1 MKTIAACASR
11 TGATGLFGINLL
23 RWLGAAL
30 CAVVLAACSREE
42 AAPQPQYTSTPA
54 VADARTH
61 YVFLIHPLQNPQLLH
76 QKFEPLMNHLSA
88 QLPGTSFDLETS
100 TDYADFEQKLR
111 KQGPHFALPNPYHA
125 TLARDWGYHVI
136 AKMGDD
142 ALFRG
147 IFIVRKDSPIHK
159 VADLRGKVVA
169 YPAPTALAAAM
180 MPQLYLQKN
189 GIDVQTDIKNNYVGT
204 HNSSIM
210 NAYLRQSDVSAT
222 WPVAWSAFEQSNPK
236 EAAELKVIWQTPTLI
251 QNAILA
257 RNDVPAPVVAEVTRV
272 LTTLQDKPDG
282 QTLLKGMDTVNFV
295 AAGDA
300 DFEIVRTFL
309 KEFNTLVKK
318 EK

>member
-1 MKTIAACASR
+1 MKTIAADACR
-11 TGATGLFGINLL
+11 TGATGLFFINFW
-23 RWLGAAL
+23 RWLQLAL
-30 CAVVLAACSREE
+30 WVVVLAACSREE
-42 AAPQPQYTSTPA
+42 PAPTPQYTSTPSA
-54 VADARTH
+54 PDAKTH

-76 QKFEPLMNHLSA
+76 QKFDPLMDFLET
-88 QLPGTSFDLETS
+88 QLPGAAFDLETS
-100 TDYADFEQKLR
+100 NDYADFEQKLR
-111 KQGPHFALPNPYHA
+111 KSAPHFALPNPYHA

-136 AKMGDD
+136 AKMGND

-147 IFIVRKDSPIHK
+147 IFIVRRDSPIRV

-189 GIDVQTDIKNNYVGT
+189 GINVQTDIKNVYVGT

-210 NAYLRQSDVSAT
+210 NAYLRQSDASAT
-222 WPVAWSAFEQSNPK
+222 WPVAWAAFEQSNPK
-236 EAAELKVIWQTPTLI
+236 EAAELRVIWQTPTLI

-272 LTTLQDKPDG
+272 LTTLQDKPAG
-282 QTLLKGMDTVNFV
+282 QALLKGMDTVNFV
-295 AAGDA
+295 AAN

>member
-1 MKTIAACASR
+1 MKNIAASACR
-11 TGATGLFGINLL
+11 TWATSLFFINLL

-30 CAVVLAACSREE
+30 CVVVLTACSREE
-42 AAPQPQYTSTPA
+42 AAPKPQYTSTPGA
-54 VADARTH
+54 ADARTH

-76 QKFEPLMNHLSA
+76 QKFEPLMNYLSE
-88 QLPGTSFDLETS
+88 QLPGTAFDLETS
-100 TDYADFEQKLR
+100 NDYADFEQKLR
-111 KQGPHFALPNPYHA
+111 KGGPHFALPNPYHA
-125 TLARDWGYHVI
+125 TLARDWGYHAI
-136 AKMGDD
+136 AKMGND

-147 IFIVRKDSPIHK
+147 IFIVRKDSPIRQ

-189 GIDVQTDIKNNYVGT
+189 GIDVMTDIKNNYVGT

-210 NAYLRQSDVSAT
+210 NAYLHQSDVSAT
-222 WPVAWSAFEQSNPK
+222 WPVAWAAFEQSNPK

-257 RNDVPAPVVAEVTRV
+257 RQDVPPAVVSEVARV
-272 LTTLQDKPDG
+272 LTTLQDQPAG
-282 QTLLKGMDTVNFV
+282 LVLLKGIDTVNFV
-295 AAGDA
+295 AASDA

>member
-1 MKTIAACASR
+1 MMTK
-11 TGATGLFGINLL
+11 
-23 RWLGAAL
+23 WLGRVLFVLGLVAL
-30 CAVVLAACSREE
+30 AGCSREV
-42 AAPQPQYTSTPA
+42 AAPAPQYTNAPIA
-54 VADARTH
+54 ADSKMH

-76 QKFEPLMNHLSA
+76 QKYEPLMRYLSE
-88 QLPGTSFDLETS
+88 QLPGTAFDLETS
-100 TDYADFEQKLR
+100 NDYADFEQKLR
-111 KQGPHFALPNPYHA
+111 KGGPNFALPNPYHA
-125 TLARDWGYHVI
+125 TLARDWGYRAI
-136 AKMGDD
+136 AKMGND

-147 IFIVRKDSPIHK
+147 IFIVRKDSPIRE
-159 VADLRGKVVA
+159 VTDLRGKVVA

-210 NAYLRQSDVSAT
+210 NAYLHQSDASAT
-222 WPVAWSAFEQSNPK
+222 WPVAWAAFEQANPK

-257 RNDVPAPVVAEVTRV
+257 RNDVPVPVVAEVTRV
-272 LTTLQDKPDG
+272 LTTLQDTPVG
-282 QTLLKGMDTVNFV
+282 QVLLKGMDTVSFV
-295 AAGDA
+295 AASDA